1 MKLMFGNYKNLL
13 VPVDGSE
20 QSENSFR
27 KAVAIAQR
35 NDAKLILVHVHD
47 QRNVTIAPEYTPL
60 HARDFQTEYD
70 TSFMDEYS
78 KIAQETGVAV
88 ESRALNGNPMT
99 LIADSLPKEYEA
111 DLIIIGATGK
121 GAVTRALVG
130 SVSDYVVKNAKTDV
144 LVVR

>member
-1 MKLMFGNYKNLL
+1 MFGNYKNLL